1 MIDFAAELAAGAGNM
16 SEFTRTGKLGSYTRS
31 DPADQ
36 LLDAV
41 QTFAFQNTMI
51 GVVMLACS
59 YISVTLFNYAA
70 HAQILRIRGKFFRSV
85 LHQDM
90 AWYDVNQSGEVASRM
105 NE

>member
-1 MIDFAAELAAGAGNM
+1 MIAFAETIGG
-16 SEFTRTGKLGSYTRS
+16 YTRAS
-31 DPADQ
+31 EADA

-59 YISVTLFNYAA
+59 YISITLFNYAA
-70 HAQILRIRGKFFRSV
+70 HAQILRIRSKFFRSV

-90 AWYDVNQSGEVASRM
+90 SWYDFNQSGEVASRM